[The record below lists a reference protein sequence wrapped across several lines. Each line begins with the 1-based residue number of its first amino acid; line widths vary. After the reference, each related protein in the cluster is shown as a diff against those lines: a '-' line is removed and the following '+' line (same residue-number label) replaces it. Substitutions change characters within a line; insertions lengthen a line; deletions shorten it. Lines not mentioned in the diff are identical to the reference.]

1 MFVKSNEELSRKV
14 VQQLQD
20 SLQPALTDIT
30 VEWLPAVAAAT
41 PASIPVLSPTPDPGE
56 SEGETVGLHAHALR
70 PATDTSGSALVCSR
84 CAKEV
89 SSLAVHADWR

>member
-1 MFVKSNEELSRKV
+1 M
-14 VQQLQD
+14 QQLQD
-20 SLQPALTDIT
+20 ALQPALTDIT

-41 PASIPVLSPTPDPGE
+41 PASIPVFSPTLDQASGE
-56 SEGETVGLHAHALR
+56 GEGEGETVGLHAHALR
-70 PATDTSGSALVCSR
+70 PAADTSGPALVCSR